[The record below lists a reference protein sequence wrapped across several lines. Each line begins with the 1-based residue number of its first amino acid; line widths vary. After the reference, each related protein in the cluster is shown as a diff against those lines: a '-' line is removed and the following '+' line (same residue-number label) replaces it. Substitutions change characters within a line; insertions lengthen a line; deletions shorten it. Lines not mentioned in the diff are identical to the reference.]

1 MKRIDF
7 ETHFVTQGWVDA
19 LYANSGYPRFQHDPA
34 TKNRRLFYQP
44 EGCEPFGDVLLDKLL
59 EMGAGRIGMMDAEG
73 VDVAVVSLTAPG
85 VEQFEPALSVRLAI
99 DANDQLAGAIDKYH
113 DRYRGY
119 AALPV
124 KDVDAAVRELE
135 RSVKELGL
143 IGWKTHS
150 NYGDSYL
157 DEKRYWPI
165 LAKAEELGASIYLH
179 PTVPMIK
186 ELRTYGVA
194 LSGPPFGFGVE
205 TALVM
210 LRLILSG
217 AFDAFPKLKVVI
229 GHYGEFL
236 PFLMH
241 RINWAYATPHVVA
254 DTGATPPL
262 KRKPADYLRDNM
274 WVSTSGN
281 YIPAAF
287 KCTREALGMD
297 RILLGTDHP
306 YDSMKD
312 CLAFLESLELSADE
326 KSLLYGK
333 NAAALGLTV

>member
-1 MKRIDF
+1 M
-7 ETHFVTQGWVDA
+7 V
-19 LYANSGYPRFQHDPA
+19 
-34 TKNRRLFYQP
+34 
-44 EGCEPFGDVLLDKLL
+44 
-59 EMGAGRIGMMDAEG
+59 
-73 VDVAVVSLTAPG
+73 
-85 VEQFEPALSVRLAI
+85 
-99 DANDQLAGAIDKYH
+99 
-113 DRYRGY
+113 
-119 AALPV
+119 
-124 KDVDAAVRELE
+124 
-135 RSVKELGL
+135 
-143 IGWKTHS
+143 WKTHS

-157 DEKRYWPI
+157 DDKRYWPI
-165 LAKAEELGASIYLH
+165 LAKAEELDASIYLH

-217 AFDAFPKLKVVI
+217 AFDAFPGLKVVI

-241 RINWAYATPHVVA
+241 RINWAYVTPHVVA
-254 DTGATPPL
+254 DSGATPPL
-262 KRKPADYLRDNM
+262 KRKPADYLRENM

-281 YIPAAF
+281 YLPAAF

-306 YDSMKD
+306 YDSMKE
-312 CLAFLESLELSADE
+312 CLTFLEGLNLSADE
-326 KSLLYGK
+326 KAMLYGK
-333 NAAALGLTV
+333 NAAALNVAE